1 MINLDEQVKIILKGV
16 DDLIDEKDLREKLV
30 KANKEGRQ
38 LVVKL
43 GLDPSAPDIHL
54 GHTVVLRKMKQ
65 LQDLGHKVV
74 IIIGDFTGKI
84 GDPTGKSKTR
94 NALTTEQV
102 LENAKTYQK
111 QIFKVLDKE
120 KTEVRF
126 NSEWLA
132 KLNFED
138 VVKLAATITVARML
152 EREDFKKRYESHTPI
167 SVHEFFYPL
176 MQGYDSVA
184 INADIELGGTDQRFN
199 LLMGRALQKE
209 FGQESQVVIMMP
221 IIEGGYDSVAINAD
235 IELGGTDQRFNL
247 LMGRALQKEFGQESQ
262 VVIMMPIIEG
272 LDGVNKMSKSLGNY
286 IGVDEEAGVMYQKAM
301 EIPDELIVKYY
312 NLVTDV
318 HPDVVNKIE
327 QDLKEDKVNPRD
339 IKMGLAKEIVRL
351 YHGEEKANFAEER
364 FKSVFQ
370 KGQIPSDILTVEA
383 SKENFDLAQIVVDNK
398 LVPSKS
404 ELRRLV
410 KQGGVKVNSE
420 KVNDLQEVVLEGEL
434 IVQIGKKKFIKINLV

>member
-1 MINLDEQVKIILKGV
+1 MINLDDQVKIILKGV
-16 DDLIDEKDLREKLV
+16 DDIIDEKDLREKLV
-30 KANKEGRQ
+30 NADKEGRQ
-38 LVVKL
+38 LVIKL

-84 GDPTGKSKTR
+84 GDPTGKSSARK
-94 NALTTEQV
+94 ALTTEQV
-102 LENAKTYQK
+102 LENAKTYQE

-184 INADIELGGTDQRFN
+184 IKADIELGGTDQRFN

-221 IIEGGYDSVAINAD
+221 
-235 IELGGTDQRFNL
+235 L
-247 LMGRALQKEFGQESQ
+247 L
-262 VVIMMPIIEG
+262 EG

-286 IGVDEEAGVMYQKAM
+286 IGVDEEAGVMYQKSM
-301 EIPDELIVKYY
+301 EIPDELIIKYY
-312 NLVTDV
+312 NLVTDI
-318 HPDVVNKIE
+318 HPDVVNQIE
-327 QDLKEDKVNPRD
+327 KDLKEDKVNPRD

-351 YHGEEKANFAEER
+351 YHGDEKANFAEER

-370 KGQIPSDILTVEA
+370 KGQIPVDILTVEA
-383 SKENFDLAQIVVDNK
+383 SATDFDLAQIVVDNK
-398 LVPSKS
+398 LAPSKS

-410 KQGGVKVNSE
+410 KQGGVKVNNE
-420 KVNDLQEVVLEGEL
+420 KIDDLQAINVEGEL
-434 IVQIGKKKFIKINLV
+434 VVQIGKKKFIKIIVK

>member
-1 MINLDEQVKIILKGV
+1 MISLDEQVKIILKGV

-30 KANKEGRQ
+30 KAEKEGRQ

-111 QIFKVLDKE
+111 QIFKVLDEE

-176 MQGYDSVA
+176 MQ
-184 INADIELGGTDQRFN
+184 
-199 LLMGRALQKE
+199 
-209 FGQESQVVIMMP
+209 
-221 IIEGGYDSVAINAD
+221 GYDSVAINAD

>member
-16 DDLIDEKDLREKLV
+16 DDIIDEKDLREKLV
-30 KANKEGRQ
+30 KADKEGRQ

-65 LQDLGHKVV
+65 LQDLGHKVI

-84 GDPTGKSKTR
+84 GDPTGKSSARK
-94 NALTTEQV
+94 ALTTEQV
-102 LENAKTYQK
+102 LENARTYEE
-111 QIFKVLDKE
+111 QIFKVLDKD

-152 EREDFKKRYESHTPI
+152 ERDDFKKRYESHTPI

-221 IIEGGYDSVAINAD
+221 
-235 IELGGTDQRFNL
+235 L
-247 LMGRALQKEFGQESQ
+247 
-262 VVIMMPIIEG
+262 IEG

-301 EIPDELIVKYY
+301 EIPDALIVKYY

-327 QDLKEDKVNPRD
+327 QDLKEDKVNPRNV
-339 IKMGLAKEIVRL
+339 KMELAKEIVRL
-351 YHGEEKANFAEER
+351 YHGEERANFAEER

-370 KGQIPSDILTVEA
+370 KGQIPVDILTVEA
-383 SKENFDLAQIVVDNK
+383 DASNFDLAQIVVDNK
-398 LVPSKS
+398 LAPSKS

-410 KQGGVKVNSE
+410 KQGGVKVNNE
-420 KVNDLQEVVLEGEL
+420 KVEDLLLVEATGEL
-434 IVQIGKKKFIKINLV
+434 VVQIGKKKFIKIIVK